1 MKPKAL
7 VWVTLGVFLVVA
19 SITYFFSRSDLP
31 ESIPIVTNGQ
41 PTIGYPKARVQVV
54 VFEEPKCI
62 SCVHVNENIFPK
74 IKEQFI
80 DTNKIHYTVIP
91 ITFLPNSMLAAIG
104 LLCVYYANPLYPNS
118 DLFFTYLDYLFKHQ
132 PNEHQDWVTTDKL
145 IEFAHG
151 ASPAINLQK
160 LRTCIDVESY
170 RVKIEKNTEY
180 GRNVMEGTI
189 STPMVYVDGIEVKEL
204 TYDEI
209 SNLIKEV
216 LESKGI
222 YK

>member
-1 MKPKAL
+1 MKPKVL
-7 VWVTLGVFLVVA
+7 VWVTLAVFALIIGV
-19 SITYFFSRSDLP
+19 TYFVTRNDLP
-31 ESIPIVTNGQ
+31 ESIPIVTHGQ

-54 VFEEPKCI
+54 VFEEPKCV
-62 SCVHVNENIFPK
+62 SCVHFNEHIFPK
-74 IKEQFI
+74 IKEEFI
-80 DTNKIHYTVIP
+80 DTNKIRYTVIP
-91 ITFLPNSMLAAIG
+91 VSFLPNSMKAAIS

-118 DLFFTYLDYLFKHQ
+118 DLFFTYLDYLFKHE
-132 PNEHQDWVTTDKL
+132 PNERQDWVTTDKL

-180 GRNVMEGTI
+180 ARNIMGGSL
-189 STPMVYVDGIEVKEL
+189 STPTVYVDGIEVKEL
-204 TYDEI
+204 TYEEI
-209 SNLIKEV
+209 CKLIKEV

-222 YK
+222 RK